1 MVRALFLE
9 NPDHEADTLLRN
21 AGIEVERHPG
31 SLDED
36 ELIEALQGVSV
47 LGIRSK
53 TCVTGRVLRAHPQLE
68 SIGTFS
74 IGTKQIDL
82 AEANRHGVAVFNAP
96 FSNSRSVVEL
106 AIAEIIALNR
116 RLSERDRALHE
127 GRWEKTASGAHEVRG
142 LTLGIVGYGNIGTQL
157 SVMAE
162 AIGMRVLFYD
172 IRERPALGNARRC
185 RSMEEV
191 LRNSD
196 VVSIHVDDSPSNT
209 GLIGAEEFDQ
219 MRPGALFLNLSRGFV
234 VDDDA
239 LRDNI
244 VEGKIAGAALDVYPY
259 EPKSNGTEFMSPL
272 RGLPNVILTPH
283 IGGSTI
289 EAQYEIGQFVGA
301 KLASYV
307 RTGSTDMSVNLP
319 RLTLTPSSHARYRV
333 AWVHRNTPGVLAIV
347 NQAFA
352 EAGANITGQI
362 LGTSQEIGYMVTDLS
377 SEIPPEAL
385 DALRE
390 MEGTIRL
397 RLMERRG
404 S

>member
-1 MVRALFLE
+1 
-9 NPDHEADTLLRN
+9 
-21 AGIEVERHPG
+21 
-31 SLDED
+31 
-36 ELIEALQGVSV
+36 
-47 LGIRSK
+47 
-53 TCVTGRVLRAHPQLE
+53 
-68 SIGTFS
+68 
-74 IGTKQIDL
+74 
-82 AEANRHGVAVFNAP
+82 
-96 FSNSRSVVEL
+96 
-106 AIAEIIALNR
+106 
-116 RLSERDRALHE
+116 
-127 GRWEKTASGAHEVRG
+127 
-142 LTLGIVGYGNIGTQL
+142 
-157 SVMAE
+157 
-162 AIGMRVLFYD
+162 
-172 IRERPALGNARRC
+172 
-185 RSMEEV
+185 
-191 LRNSD
+191 
-196 VVSIHVDDSPSNT
+196 
-209 GLIGAEEFDQ
+209 